1 MYDPLTGNFQGMIV
15 DVSKKIKDSI
25 DHLFYLPT
33 TSHPAMLTDIRA
45 NFCCYLQVDLGQD
58 MRVTALSTIGVQ
70 VKNAS
75 TGNYSFMYVSQY
87 FLAYKRDGDKTWRRY
102 HRNDVSLTVRIDWDH
117 FSYSISFYSSYQSV
131 SSENL
136 EIH

>member
-1 MYDPLTGNFQGMIV
+1 MYQ
-15 DVSKKIKDSI
+15 KIYDRIDIFFFTSDSNS
-25 DHLFYLPT
+25 P
-33 TSHPAMLTDIRA
+33 MLTDIPDD
-45 NFCCYLQVDLGQD
+45 FLCYLQVDLGQD
-58 MRVTALSTIGVQ
+58 MRVTALSTIGVR

-102 HRNDVSLTVRIDWDH
+102 HRNDVSLTVRIDWD
-117 FSYSISFYSSYQSV
+117 SYSISFYSSYQSV

-136 EIH
+136 EIHSANNHQTDEFRDSHHPSP

>member
-1 MYDPLTGNFQGMIV
+1 M
-15 DVSKKIKDSI
+15 
-25 DHLFYLPT
+25 LF
-33 TSHPAMLTDIRA
+33 DIRTDF
-45 NFCCYLQVDLGQD
+45 FCYVQVDLGQD
-58 MRVTALSTIGVQ
+58 MCVTALSTIGVR

-117 FSYSISFYSSYQSV
+117 LS
-131 SSENL
+131 
-136 EIH
+136 